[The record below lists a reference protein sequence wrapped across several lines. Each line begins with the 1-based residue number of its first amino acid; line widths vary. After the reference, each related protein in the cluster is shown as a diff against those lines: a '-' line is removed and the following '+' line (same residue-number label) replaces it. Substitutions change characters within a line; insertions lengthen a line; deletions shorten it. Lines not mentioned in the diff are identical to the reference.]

1 MTTQRIDL
9 TTSSSLRQKLPDC
22 VSDTQSNQNEISTLK
37 TQIQKLKQSLSIAY
51 RKNAELLAENRNKEF
66 EENER
71 EKWLIEREMNINK
84 FISEMNSMNKN
95 KNTAQTCKITT
106 CKYAKILQQFL
117 KVYMTQ
123 HNRLLNDT
131 ISEIELATKKEKDTE
146 DQTISTGNK
155 RPSQSLEHLSL
166 ESIQE
171 SIRKPK
177 IRKLQENKTF
187 KKDPNISIVI
197 SRIDPEVHKELP
209 KGNRVIDLRTDLSY
223 IEGKNDSEQEY
234 DLNGP
239 NETIDENEETK
250 LTNENGE
257 DQADSPLRA
266 SFSND
271 KLHIESISNGR
282 NSCGSDDENENE
294 IMEDANNCIANLN
307 EPEQVARIDR
317 IDKANKSGTLTEKS
331 NGSTHVKI
339 EVEEPVVTRQLRDR
353 NKRKSSGGMFGKK

>member
-22 VSDTQSNQNEISTLK
+22 VSDTQSDQNKISTLK

-239 NETIDENEETK
+239 NETIDENEET
-250 LTNENGE
+250 NENGQ

-282 NSCGSDDENENE
+282 NSCGSDDENE
-294 IMEDANNCIANLN
+294 IMEDEN
-307 EPEQVARIDR
+307 EPERVERIDR
-317 IDKANKSGTLTEKS
+317 IEKANKNKTFTEKS

-353 NKRKSSGGMFGKK
+353 SKRKSSGGMFGKK